1 MIPSNSIAYI
11 QGLLRMASSYA
22 AAMRPSVIQ
31 AEGFDRNQYARQFAE
46 KYRLPEEA
54 VKPKAVDASLRDML
68 KRWIE
73 ADKGQRG
80 DRMIT
85 RWVERLIRYRL
96 GHPVK
101 LMQLATDAGLPVSL
115 AGCEALRQVQ
125 GLFFAVYKEGALCFM
140 LGRSE

>member
-1 MIPSNSIAYI
+1 MIPKNSLVYV

-22 AAMRPSVIQ
+22 GAMKPSVIQ
-31 AEGFDRNQYARQFAE
+31 AEAFDRNQYARQFAE
-46 KYRLPEEA
+46 KYHLPEEA
-54 VKPKAVDASLRDML
+54 VKPRAVDASLRELL

-73 ADKGQRG
+73 ADKGLRG

-96 GHPVK
+96 GHPMK
-101 LMQLATDAGLPVSL
+101 LTQLAPDAGLPVSL
-115 AGCEALRQVQ
+115 AGCDALQQVQ